1 MVRIA
6 EYAML
11 LPRLAQIPM
20 VRRVAAYEVCM
31 AKYVEPIPD
40 LKFHSTSQKLC
51 KLSTCRVGIQE

>member
-11 LPRLAQIPM
+11 LPRLAQIPI
-20 VRRVAAYEVCM
+20 VRRVAAYEVCT

-40 LKFHSTSQKLC
+40 LKLHFKSQELC
-51 KLSTCRVGIQE
+51 KLSTCKVDIQE